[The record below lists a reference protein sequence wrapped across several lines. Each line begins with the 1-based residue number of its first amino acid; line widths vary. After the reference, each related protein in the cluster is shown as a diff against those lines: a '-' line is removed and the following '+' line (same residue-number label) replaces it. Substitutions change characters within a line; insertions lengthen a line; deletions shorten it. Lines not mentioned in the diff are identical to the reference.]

1 MPFGLPSPKK
11 GFPGCRPTAGH
22 CHLRLFQRAGGGRRG
37 LGEGGPRGTG
47 FSERLPRAGGGSYKN
62 TNFIG
67 AEQISRWIAHGH
79 DYTPP
84 SENPGRPISESRPSD
99 PLKNTSA
106 PKRISTVRAPGQTV
120 FAIPYAKNGGPRRG
134 CTARGSLPRRGPP
147 RSFPLA
153 AIFSQRAG
161 AGDKGQGCGRSSGQR
176 HSRAASSAGRPR
188 RRGHTARHPPAG
200 GRGRSPAPRRW
211 AEAAPGR

>member
-1 MPFGLPSPKK
+1 MQGESICMAALRFASPEKGLP
-11 GFPGCRPTAGH
+11 
-22 CHLRLFQRAGGGRRG
+22 RLLPDGGALSFATFSTGRRRPERSG
-37 LGEGGPRGTG
+37 RGGPRGTG

-67 AEQISRWIAHGH
+67 AEQIFRWVAHGH

-134 CTARGSLPRRGPP
+134 CTARGEPSQAGP
-147 RSFPLA
+147 SKV
-153 AIFSQRAG
+153 FSTG
-161 AGDKGQGCGRSSGQR
+161 SYLL
-176 HSRAASSAGRPR
+176 
-188 RRGHTARHPPAG
+188 PAG
-200 GRGRSPAPRRW
+200 GSR
-211 AEAAPGR
+211 

>member
-1 MPFGLPSPKK
+1 MAICPSVCPPRKRASPAAARWR
-11 GFPGCRPTAGH
+11 GAVICDFFNSQAA
-22 CHLRLFQRAGGGRRG
+22 AGGG

-67 AEQISRWIAHGH
+67 AEQIFRWVAHGH

-120 FAIPYAKNGGPRRG
+120 FAISYAKNGGPRRG
-134 CTARGSLPRRGPP
+134 CTARGEPSQAGP
-147 RSFPLA
+147 SKV
-153 AIFSQRAG
+153 FSTG
-161 AGDKGQGCGRSSGQR
+161 SYLL
-176 HSRAASSAGRPR
+176 
-188 RRGHTARHPPAG
+188 PAG
-200 GRGRSPAPRRW
+200 GSR
-211 AEAAPGR
+211 

>member
-1 MPFGLPSPKK
+1 MYGDMPFGLPSPKK

-37 LGEGGPRGTG
+37 LGEGGSRGTG

-67 AEQISRWIAHGH
+67 AEQIFRWVAHGH

-134 CTARGSLPRRGPP
+134 CTARGEPSQAGP
-147 RSFPLA
+147 SKV
-153 AIFSQRAG
+153 FSTG
-161 AGDKGQGCGRSSGQR
+161 SYLL
-176 HSRAASSAGRPR
+176 
-188 RRGHTARHPPAG
+188 PAG
-200 GRGRSPAPRRW
+200 GSR
-211 AEAAPGR
+211 